1 MSEEEEDIVLVGENK
16 REKAYNSEEEEDNVL
31 DGE

>member
-1 MSEEEEDIVLVGENK
+1 MSEEEEDIVLAGENK